1 MLDFLKK
8 MRGIQ
13 PDYIDEAFGNMV
25 KRTMAGEV
33 IGFDEWQDLV
43 DDIAEEAEPDLA
55 SVLQEHGLT
64 MRELVE
70 QSEAGRV
77 DFLERLRKF
86 DLPIDNRF
94 LLCQR
99 LYELA
104 KTDPSDEVL
113 RLYCDIVFD
122 NGFLLDLERADG
134 EDASICWLYGREN
147 ADILYAYLSE
157 RRGLAARF
165 RELLEQ
171 VKKIKL
177 AEVKGDGDNP
187 AERDAVFQSYVRI
200 FELSGSSTRL
210 LDNITWLLRAADRN
224 AILRKIKPLLLYR
237 MLTRHG
243 KRMQTSDDLR
253 VDCRTLWK
261 YQEYGIEKDNGKNYR
276 MNVRYLTLFSKLCSI
291 CEADGQVDIPL
302 CVFGF
307 DHLSNLGE
315 FYRDYEP
322 EGVTIPFG
330 FTLEDILMDS
340 LFSCFENGYDDN
352 VAAAYY
358 EIPARKLDRFM
369 CSSERRHSRA
379 LTRIEKY
386 MNQRLGQLLERFLNA
401 DAEGVKMLC
410 SEILEASVLPT
421 AQQPR
426 DAAETALFLA
436 VINAGLMEA
445 ADNFA
450 EELLVQAGYALIGE
464 EQ

>member
-1 MLDFLKK
+1 M
-8 MRGIQ
+8 
-13 PDYIDEAFGNMV
+13 
-25 KRTMAGEV
+25 
-33 IGFDEWQDLV
+33 
-43 DDIAEEAEPDLA
+43 
-55 SVLQEHGLT
+55 
-64 MRELVE
+64 
-70 QSEAGRV
+70 
-77 DFLERLRKF
+77 
-86 DLPIDNRF
+86 
-94 LLCQR
+94 
-99 LYELA
+99 
-104 KTDPSDEVL
+104 
-113 RLYCDIVFD
+113 
-122 NGFLLDLERADG
+122 
-134 EDASICWLYGREN
+134 
-147 ADILYAYLSE
+147 
-157 RRGLAARF
+157 
-165 RELLEQ
+165 
-171 VKKIKL
+171 KKIKL

-358 EIPARKLDRFM
+358 DISFKKLDRFQR
-369 CSSERRHSRA
+369 SPERRYSRG
-379 LTRIEKY
+379 LERIEKY
-386 MNQRLGQLLERFLNA
+386 MNRELDKLTEWFLNA
-401 DAEGVKMLC
+401 DAGGIKKLC
-410 SEILEASVLPT
+410 SDILEAAALPT
-421 AQQPR
+421 SLQPG

-436 VINAGLMEA
+436 AINSGLMEA
-445 ADNFA
+445 VDTYA
-450 EELLVQAGYALIGE
+450 EDYLVQAGDALIGE
-464 EQ
+464 AEQAV